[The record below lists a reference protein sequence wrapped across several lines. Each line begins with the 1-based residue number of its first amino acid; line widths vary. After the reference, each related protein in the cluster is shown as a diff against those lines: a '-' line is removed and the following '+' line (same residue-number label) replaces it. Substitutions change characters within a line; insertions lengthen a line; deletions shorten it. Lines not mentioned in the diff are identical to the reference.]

1 MSCLEM
7 PESAQALTDFQV
19 IRKEIETENNSK
31 NTRMRWTKEVNNTV
45 MRCLDQSDPTKRGY
59 LKETMNIWGVTG
71 LFAITEQ
78 RLPDQTRIIRKN
90 GWLSQVELDKI

>member
-1 MSCLEM
+1 M

-59 LKETMNIWGVTG
+59 FKETMNIWGETG

-78 RLPDQTRIIRKN
+78 RLQIKLE
-90 GWLSQVELDKI
+90 LSEKMVGFLR